1 MSNPEVGSPA
11 KYRAEDR
18 FLFIVVPS
26 LVPLYV
32 AAWVLQHFRIHPT
45 GFLAVVCALVFTSPF
60 LAGIA
65 IYAIYLGEEKDEFQ
79 RTLLSR
85 AMLWGIGVT
94 LPVTTFWGMMESFG
108 VGPAFR
114 ARWVMPLF
122 MVPYLIALLV
132 MRRRYR

>member
-85 AMLWGIGVT
+85 AMLWGTGVT
-94 LPVTTFWGMMESFG
+94 LCVTTVWGTLENFG
-108 VGPAFR
+108 VVPALR
-114 ARWVMPLF
+114 ANLVIVLF
-122 MVPYLIALLV
+122 TIPYLIALKILH
-132 MRRRYR
+132 RRYR